1 MGPRGGCSQSE
12 FACCQ
17 KELRR
22 DVKGDSA
29 GGMARADSVRGND
42 IGAECL
48 FSLVSCEA
56 PALAD
61 HPRRPICAAVNEA
74 LSALSGDFNRLYA
87 RPSRSSNFAS
97 EPMVP
102 TSPDKLLRTLLLQAF
117 YPVRS
122 ERQLMELDY
131 NLFFRWFV
139 GLPTDAP
146 VTAGDHDRLLAIIGD
161 RNASQ
166 KHVWRARIVLLTA
179 GGHGTTKNPETIIAA
194 VRRGHQTLDSLH

>member
-1 MGPRGGCSQSE
+1 MTPLGAWPEQH
-12 FACCQ
+12 
-17 KELRR
+17 
-22 DVKGDSA
+22 
-29 GGMARADSVRGND
+29 SVRGND

-74 LSALSGDFNRLYA
+74 LSALSGDFKRLYA

-97 EPMVP
+97 EPVVP

-117 YPVRS
+117 YSVRS

-131 NLFFRWFV
+131 NLLFRWFV
-139 GLPTDAP
+139 RAADGR
-146 VTAGDHDRLLAIIGD
+146 AGIRD
-161 RNASQ
+161 
-166 KHVWRARIVLLTA
+166 
-179 GGHGTTKNPETIIAA
+179 
-194 VRRGHQTLDSLH
+194 LDSSCIAPGSLDNR